1 MYIDVSLLFCIVWDI
16 VFISVREYHRGL
28 TEWTRYNYYATLINH
43 EGSIYIYKTCRKR
56 MLSQCQMSVENV
68 NMMCLLTDAGIRN
81 LIGIFEE
88 GTVISRKQLFSLSG
102 WGFGKQFS
110 PSPIYKWER
119 SNITQTRSSM
129 TCKKFSLGKQV
140 NIHQCTVNVSRGFIR
155 VCWLYDKVK

>member
-1 MYIDVSLLFCIVWDI
+1 MTYCTCCKISRINISFYTHQTERRLHVYRCVPIVLYCLWDI

-56 MLSQCQMSVENV
+56 MLSQCQMSAENV

-88 GTVISRKQLFSLSG
+88 GTVISRKQLFFLSG
-102 WGFGKQFS
+102 WVFGKQFN
-110 PSPIYKWER
+110 PPPIFPDEKHFFQYKWEW
-119 SNITQTRSSM
+119 
-129 TCKKFSLGKQV
+129 K
-140 NIHQCTVNVSRGFIR
+140 
-155 VCWLYDKVK
+155 

>member
-1 MYIDVSLLFCIVWDI
+1 MTYCTCCKISRINIFFTHTKQNEDYMYIDVSLLFCIVCEI

-88 GTVISRKQLFSLSG
+88 GTVISRKQLFFLSG
-102 WGFGKQFS
+102 WVFGKQFN
-110 PSPIYKWER
+110 PPPIFPDEKHFFQYKWEW
-119 SNITQTRSSM
+119 
-129 TCKKFSLGKQV
+129 K
-140 NIHQCTVNVSRGFIR
+140 
-155 VCWLYDKVK
+155 